1 MDLSKEIE
9 NIQNYLISKK
19 FNEALKSCEELLKI
33 FPQNTHLNNLTGIT
47 LQQVGRFDVSANF
60 FLKAIKID
68 PNNIR
73 AKNNLANTY
82 NFLGNFKKAEDL
94 YIQIL
99 KIDPNNFTCL
109 TNYARLKQHLTD
121 FEVAIPLYEKA
132 TELDPKNI
140 PTLMNLAI
148 AQTSIGN
155 INQSINLVDKVITL
169 KPDLMSAHKFKSS
182 ITQYKKNHEHLN
194 QMVDLSKL
202 QNLDNEKKIDLFFAL
217 GKAFEDIE
225 NYEKAFSYY
234 DEANKIMS
242 KKINY
247 NISKEETLFSNI
259 YETFKDIDLNK
270 TNQRLSEK
278 KIIFICGM
286 PRSGTTLVEQIL
298 SSHKDVLGAGELY
311 YLQQSINK
319 NFIKDNKLVKEW
331 IINSFNKNKNQIYND
346 YCNLLKVHNLNSEII
361 TDKAPQNFRWIG
373 FIRLFFP
380 NSKIIHCT
388 RNPRD
393 TCLSLFKNSFG
404 SLEMNW
410 VYSQENIATYY
421 NLYSKLMRFW
431 KSKIPNNIHDIN
443 YEKLTQNK
451 DLEIKNLLKFCNLD
465 YDKSCLQHHKNSKTP
480 IKSASA
486 SQARKPINSSSINK
500 SEIYKKNLNQ
510 MFSLL
515 H

>member
-278 KIIFICGM
+278 KNYIYLWYAKVRNNFSRANSVFSQRCLGSWRTILF
-286 PRSGTTLVEQIL
+286 TTI
-298 SSHKDVLGAGELY
+298 
-311 YLQQSINK
+311 
-319 NFIKDNKLVKEW
+319 
-331 IINSFNKNKNQIYND
+331 
-346 YCNLLKVHNLNSEII
+346 
-361 TDKAPQNFRWIG
+361 DK
-373 FIRLFFP
+373 
-380 NSKIIHCT
+380 
-388 RNPRD
+388 
-393 TCLSLFKNSFG
+393 
-404 SLEMNW
+404 
-410 VYSQENIATYY
+410 
-421 NLYSKLMRFW
+421 
-431 KSKIPNNIHDIN
+431 
-443 YEKLTQNK
+443 
-451 DLEIKNLLKFCNLD
+451 
-465 YDKSCLQHHKNSKTP
+465 
-480 IKSASA
+480 
-486 SQARKPINSSSINK
+486 
-500 SEIYKKNLNQ
+500 
-510 MFSLL
+510 
-515 H
+515 